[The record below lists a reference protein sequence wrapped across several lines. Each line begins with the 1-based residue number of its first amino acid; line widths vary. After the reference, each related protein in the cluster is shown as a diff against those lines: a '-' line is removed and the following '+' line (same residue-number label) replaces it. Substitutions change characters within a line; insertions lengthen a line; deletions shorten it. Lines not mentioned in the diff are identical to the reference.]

1 MNIANVALQIDK
13 VANFVVPITSMPL
26 GHALI
31 FRSGR
36 LLLKHPLCKPRLQ
49 IRDPAIVIQ
58 IIFGQRP
65 DHMHM
70 IGQDDRGDR
79 IEWVEA
85 LNVPGAFGQQLG
97 MPGEERTALIRQI

>member
-26 GHALI
+26 GHILVLGA
-31 FRSGR
+31 RG
-36 LLLKHPLCKPRLQ
+36 LLLKHPLCKPRLEVGN
-49 IRDPAIVIQ
+49 PAIEIQ
-58 IIFGQRP
+58 IIFRQRP

-85 LNVPGAFGQQLG
+85 LNVARAFGQQLG